1 MNTLSKKIISLAEPV
16 SIRRILLF
24 TIIFIFTELV
34 FSMLIIPAVK
44 ASSGGY
50 GILDSLFMADKA
62 HYRSLMNAYTSETR
76 LLHYVSSSLD
86 MLFPLIYGGL
96 MAMLLIRCVGNK
108 RWLSPALLLVLITV
122 VADYLEN
129 AGILFFISMHREAGE
144 GVISYL
150 QITSNLKFIFL
161 GFSILITGFAI
172 GRSLFS
178 QKKKGVKQ

>member
-1 MNTLSKKIISLAEPV
+1 MTSLREKIISLAKPV

-24 TIIFIFTELV
+24 AVLFILAELI

-44 ASSGGY
+44 TSSGGY
-50 GILDSLFMADKA
+50 GILDSLFMADQA
-62 HYRSLMNAYTSETR
+62 YYRSLMNAYTSETR
-76 LLHYVSSSLD
+76 LLHYLSSSLD

-96 MAMLLIRCVGNK
+96 MIMLLIRCVGNK

-144 GVISYL
+144 GVIRYL
-150 QITSNLKFIFL
+150 QITSNTKFIFL
-161 GFSILITGFAI
+161 GCSLLITGFSIISFA
-172 GRSLFS
+172 LT
-178 QKKKGVKQ
+178 QKKKG